1 MSQPAHAPVLSL
13 EELADRVR
21 AWQQGGLRVAHCHG
35 RFDPLHAGHIM
46 HFEEAAALADEL
58 IVTITPDRFSNSA
71 PGRPLLTDK
80 LRARTV
86 ACIRCVSL
94 VAVNRW
100 PSALELLEIL
110 KPDIYVKGVD
120 YRTMQVDAFVAERRL
135 ADRFGIEV
143 RLTGTPKFSS
153 TELIEQLRWT
163 A

>member
-1 MSQPAHAPVLSL
+1 MNRSAYAPVLSL
-13 EELADRVR
+13 EEMAERVR
-21 AWQQGGLRVAHCHG
+21 TWRRDGRRVAHCHG
-35 RFDPLHAGHIM
+35 RFDPLHVGHVM
-46 HFEEAAALADEL
+46 HFEEAGGLADEL

-80 LRARTV
+80 LRARMV
-86 ACIRCVSL
+86 SSIRCVSL

-120 YRTMQVDAFVAERRL
+120 YGSVEEEAFVAERRL
-135 ADRFGIEV
+135 ASRFGIEV
-143 RLTGTPKFSS
+143 HLTSTPKFSS